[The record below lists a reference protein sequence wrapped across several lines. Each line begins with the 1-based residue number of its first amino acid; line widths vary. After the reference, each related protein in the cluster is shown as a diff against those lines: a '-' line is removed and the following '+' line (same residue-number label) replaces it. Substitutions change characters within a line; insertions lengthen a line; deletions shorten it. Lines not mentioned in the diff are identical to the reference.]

1 MGHTVRMAKAGA
13 APRRRTPSGRKL
25 AETVARRIEE
35 DIIALDWPIGKVL
48 GSEAE
53 LLERYQVSRAVLR
66 EAVRIVEHHLVAT
79 MRRGPGGGLVITAP
93 DVSVV
98 VRAVTLQLAF
108 QSIRPQDLHEART
121 ALEFMCIR
129 LAAGRLTNEGIVR
142 LQRYSELEGTPE
154 AEDFH
159 ILVAELTGNPA
170 MVLFQRVLGRLAEEH
185 LRPVPKT
192 SGGARELHQGHKRIA
207 DAIIARDPDRAE
219 QLLRRH
225 FDAIGRQ
232 WLREERSAMANKKR
246 KAAAARART

>member
-1 MGHTVRMAKAGA
+1 MGHTVRMAKARA
-13 APRRRTPSGRKL
+13 APRRRSPSGRKL

-35 DIIALDWPIGKVL
+35 DIIALEWPIGKVL

-53 LLERYQVSRAVLR
+53 LLDRYQVSRAVLR

-93 DVSVV
+93 DISVV

-108 QSIRPQDLHEART
+108 QNIGAEDLHEART

-129 LAAGRLTNEGIVR
+129 LATGRLTNEGIVR
-142 LQRYSELEGTPE
+142 LQRYCDLEGTPE

-159 ILVAELTGNPA
+159 VLVAELTGNPA

-185 LRPVPKT
+185 FPPAPREPRVAA
-192 SGGARELHQGHKRIA
+192 GGLHQGHRRIA
-207 DAIIARDPDRAE
+207 EAIIARDPERAE
-219 QLLRRH
+219 KLVLRH
-225 FDAIGRQ
+225 FDAVARR
-232 WLREERSAMANKKR
+232 WLRQGRSANAGR
-246 KAAAARART
+246 KGT